1 MRKTCLPA
9 GRRLL
14 SALLLLGPPVGLAG
28 AELDLFEGEKIKP
41 QPLGDEG
48 LLDSKLLELEVKLPD
63 FPAVREADEKDRM
76 AKNNP
81 KAGWALL
88 SENVRKDFAAF
99 SGKVAELRRGELKP
113 DLEKAVLEVKEKAKL
128 DAEGAAK
135 LDALAESAMNESL
148 RSWEAAFMER
158 YAPDLLKGDA
168 EALLKS
174 WKPEQF
180 TFGTAPSPISPAR
193 TEVWKDGLRKMV
205 TPEYYAAA
213 AAEAKAAR
221 EEALQAAGRILLDA
235 ENRFGGVLSTAMDA
249 ELESVFLYVELDETR
264 EKAIRKAAEDAVK
277 DTLKRWRERA
287 AKRMEEMED
296 QTLKQVQ
303 QIEDL
308 GVGDPGAESKP
319 QDSEIWR
326 TARSAVLTENERQ
339 SIAEGQERIKQ
350 RRAEVLAMTVLAEVD
365 QQVGFSEAQREK
377 LLALCSGRFLSFEV
391 RTIGRGMG
399 DEGIPD
405 PGMMLP
411 ILQGIPDDSLAAVLD
426 PGQTARWKAV
436 SGEDLSQRN
445 FTISSLFGS
454 DSPPA
459 AGTEPVDELEASR
472 LITLKLADESVKI
485 REKYFSR
492 MEGKVENLARV
503 TALPPET
510 TAKLRTAGKGAAEQL
525 AQNAVGNMEQN
536 LMNQVRG
543 VKPAELPGRLAKI
556 SLFNGYQERGPQA
569 EPPLWEAALKRL
581 LTKSQREIWQH
592 ECRAGQA
599 WRRRALSAFVSSGVE
614 QHVRLSPEKSALLLE
629 KLEGVLQKYESD
641 INNMISPGW
650 QYQSFYS
657 AIPVALLTEKE
668 MAGIFTP
675 KQLETVRTRCLGQVE
690 QFATMIRR
698 RNG

>member
-9 GRRLL
+9 SRSLL
-14 SALLLLGPPVGLAG
+14 CALLLLAPPAG
-28 AELDLFEGEKIKP
+28 WAAAAPDLFEGEKIKP
-41 QPLGDEG
+41 QPLGDEV
-48 LLDSKLLELEVKLPD
+48 LLDGKLLELEVELPD
-63 FPAVREADEKDRM
+63 FPAAREADEKGLLD
-76 AKNNP
+76 KT
-81 KAGWALL
+81 KVKTGWALL
-88 SENVRKDFAAF
+88 PETIRRDFAAF
-99 SGKVAELRRGELKP
+99 SEKVVELRRGELKP
-113 DLEKAVLEVKEKAKL
+113 DLDKAVIGVKEKARL

-148 RSWEAAFMER
+148 RNWQAEFAER

-193 TEVWKDGLRKMV
+193 TDVWKEGLRKIV
-205 TPEYYAAA
+205 TAEYYAAA
-213 AAEAKAAR
+213 EAEAKAAR
-221 EEALQAAGRILLDA
+221 EEAQQAAERILTEA
-235 ENRFGGVLSTAMDA
+235 EKGAGGVLSTAMDA
-249 ELESVFLYVELDETR
+249 ELESILLNVELDEAR
-264 EKAIRKAAEDAVK
+264 EKALRKAAEDAVK

-287 AKRMEEMED
+287 EKRMEEMDD
-296 QTLKQVQ
+296 QILSQVQ
-303 QIEDL
+303 RIEDL
-308 GVGDPGAESKP
+308 GVGDPEAAGKP

-326 TARSAVLTENERQ
+326 TARGGVLTENERQ

-350 RRAEVLAMTVLAEVD
+350 RRAEALAMTMLAEVD

-377 LLALCSGRFLSFEV
+377 LLALGSGRFLSFEV

-411 ILQGIPDDSLAAVLD
+411 VLQGIPDDSLAAVLD

-436 SGEDLSQRN
+436 SGEDLPQRY
-445 FTISSLFGS
+445 FTIRSPFGS

-459 AGTEPVDELEASR
+459 AGAEPVDELEASR

-485 REKYFSR
+485 KEKYFSR
-492 MEGKVENLARV
+492 IQGKVENLARA

-510 TAKLRTAGKGAAEQL
+510 TARLRTAGKGAAEQL

-543 VKPAELPGRLAKI
+543 VKPAELPDRLAKI
-556 SLFNGYQERGPQA
+556 SLFNGYRERIPQA
-569 EPPLWEAALKRL
+569 DPPLWEAALKRL
-581 LTKSQREIWQH
+581 LTKSQREIWQR

-599 WRRRALSAFVSSGVE
+599 WRRRALSAFVASGVE
-614 QHVRLSPEKSALLLE
+614 RHVTLSPEKSALLLE

-641 INNMISPGW
+641 INNMMSPGW

-657 AIPVALLTEKE
+657 AIPVALLTEKD

-675 KQLETVRTRCLGQVE
+675 KQLETVRTRCLGQAE